1 MMLAMVAPLSPRSCC
16 YSSDC
21 VRIAKNPR
29 PSVWSSDPEGW
40 QLDVETGHSAGGGAG
55 EFDGEAAVDDEG
67 FAGDEAGEVGDEE

>member
-1 MMLAMVAPLSPRSCC
+1 MMLAMVAPLSPRSCR

-29 PSVWSSDPEGW
+29 PRVSQSHLEGRV
-40 QLDVETGHSAGGGAG
+40 LDVEAGHAGGGGAG

-67 FAGDEAGEVGDEE
+67 FAGDEAGEVGDKE